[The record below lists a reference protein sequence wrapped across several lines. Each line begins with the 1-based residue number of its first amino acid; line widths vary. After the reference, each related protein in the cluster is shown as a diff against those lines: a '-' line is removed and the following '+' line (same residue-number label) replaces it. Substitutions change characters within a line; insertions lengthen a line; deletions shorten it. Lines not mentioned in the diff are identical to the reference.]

1 MMVFNNFRPRSA
13 SATWWSS
20 SRLWSGFGRWTTSTL
35 TSPSSLHW
43 TQRQSGDLVNI
54 SSCIHLLHIIWRQR
68 GKNHRRLACR
78 VLFVQRSWTKHPGH
92 HPHVQSGKRRSRTGW
107 QNIAPSSTRLLH
119 SERTGKHQ
127 SCCGHQANTSVHSAF
142 YLALV
147 KSASSSFFKRESRLT
162 GLLAGSHLQRPPH
175 LVSHTSASSSRW
187 G

>member
-1 MMVFNNFRPRSA
+1 MNLTKFTEHFNNMSYWTRTIILQQPDAKVWKMPIRIMVIVNMLVFNNFRPRSA

-35 TSPSSLHW
+35 TSPSSPHW

-54 SSCIHLLHIIWRQR
+54 SSCMNFTAFGYKGAKMLRDHEHQ
-68 GKNHRRLACR
+68 HYD
-78 VLFVQRSWTKHPGH
+78 H

-127 SCCGHQANTSVHSAF
+127 SCIGHQVNTSVHSAF

-147 KSASSSFFKRESRLT
+147 EFASSSFF
-162 GLLAGSHLQRPPH
+162 
-175 LVSHTSASSSRW
+175 
-187 G
+187 